1 MCASLHVGSRGLAS
15 GLTAVPV
22 CAGVRAR
29 QITELCFAMQPGLA
43 ERAHVDYHLMAS
55 VFGAAAREG
64 RRTRV
69 YVIDGAGMLCVA
81 TLERVLAG
89 SCAQV
94 HTALA
99 GIDVCSATAL
109 DGMLVCIRRVRA
121 LVMASLGKYALVLV
135 YGLSQHVPA
144 PAACTASQML
154 QWVNAV
160 ETLGTLSR
168 QGNVAVVLANG
179 VWALPQGNVYVG
191 HSLNDATARAKLASA
206 GSADVVLVR
215 ANGEGVLQRK
225 RFVAVCTSKS
235 SPQQDSSLALPSLS
249 R

>member
-1 MCASLHVGSRGLAS
+1 MCASLHVCSRGLVS

-29 QITELCFAMQPGLA
+29 QITDLCFAMQLGLA

-55 VFGAAAREG
+55 VFGAADREE

-99 GIDVCSATAL
+99 GIDVCRDTAL

-121 LVMASLGKYALVLV
+121 LVMASLGKYAQVLV
-135 YGLSQHVPA
+135 YGL
-144 PAACTASQML
+144 
-154 QWVNAV
+154 
-160 ETLGTLSR
+160 R
-168 QGNVAVVLANG
+168 
-179 VWALPQGNVYVG
+179 
-191 HSLNDATARAKLASA
+191 
-206 GSADVVLVR
+206 
-215 ANGEGVLQRK
+215 
-225 RFVAVCTSKS
+225 
-235 SPQQDSSLALPSLS
+235 LALNQSKKGPDKS
-249 R
+249 RSNGGRFLTNYRLYFLKTTF

>member
-1 MCASLHVGSRGLAS
+1 MAAAAGDAGGPSASVGTSGSAHAKALVFPSGIGQFDVLLDDGALMTHNDTPQAMCASLHVCSRGLAS

-22 CAGVRAR
+22 CAGVRAS
-29 QITELCFAMQPGLA
+29 QITDLCFAMQPGLA

-55 VFGAAAREG
+55 VFGAGDREG

-81 TLERVLAG
+81 TLDRVLAG

-144 PAACTASQML
+144 PAACTAS
-154 QWVNAV
+154 
-160 ETLGTLSR
+160 R
-168 QGNVAVVLANG
+168 
-179 VWALPQGNVYVG
+179 
-191 HSLNDATARAKLASA
+191 
-206 GSADVVLVR
+206 
-215 ANGEGVLQRK
+215 
-225 RFVAVCTSKS
+225 
-235 SPQQDSSLALPSLS
+235 
-249 R
+249 